1 MVLPAL
7 IIEWMLTV
15 FIVLIV
21 LTVFWNIIRGKIN
34 LATVL
39 NETTG
44 PNEPKKVSLS
54 RLQMLIFTLL
64 ISGLYLTLSLS
75 SGQLIDIPMNVVALL
90 GVSGG
95 SYVLSKGI
103 QVYKNIN
110 SNNDNDNNNNNN
122 NSANNNIGH

>member
-103 QVYKNIN
+103 QAYKNIN
-110 SNNDNDNNNNNN
+110 SNNDNDNNNNN
-122 NSANNNIGH
+122 SANNNIGH